1 MTGWKMLFNS
11 DRSKPAQEVLFSRE
25 RQVQIH
31 TVLIMSDI
39 QVERVP
45 YQKHFGIKNNKLD
58 NKLDFK
64 QYIENTIS
72 KINKG
77 FSMIRKLRHILT
89 LKSLVTIY
97 KVLLRLLIDYGDII
111 ISSMTN
117 FKMNLLVKI

>member
-31 TVLIMSDI
+31 MVLIMSDI

-45 YQKHFGIKNNKLD
+45 YQKHFSIKNDKLD

>member
-1 MTGWKMLFNS
+1 MLFNS

-45 YQKHFGIKNNKLD
+45 YQKHFGTKNDKLD